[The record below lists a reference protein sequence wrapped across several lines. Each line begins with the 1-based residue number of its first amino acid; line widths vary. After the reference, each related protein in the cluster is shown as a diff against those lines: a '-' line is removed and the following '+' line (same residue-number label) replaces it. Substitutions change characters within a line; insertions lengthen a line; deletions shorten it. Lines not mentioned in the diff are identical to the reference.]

1 MAVKKTDL
9 EFDLVQDMVSAD
21 LDFSTTEGRD
31 YLYVQPIES
40 ALYFGGAKVSNAN
53 KELKPDAINS
63 LLFGAQTSVGFDAG
77 KLLLPLDFVRTQ
89 DTISTSLNFNS
100 SGDGPIAFPEYILPN
115 SINGYVSG
123 AALVEN
129 KTNYLSAVGL
139 DASIKTG
146 NPVINNYVTPVF
158 TTGVP
163 SGVAVG
169 RPSVVNHSKNLY
181 PKTWVSGS
189 FSKPVIYNLTQY
201 QPLRGINSA
210 EYGKPALLGGVWHL
224 NVRGYDASLIGKL
237 QLLNTTANQEAKP
250 KGIDGLSLGAATVS
264 PRIIYAKGFYNNG
277 VYTGGR
283 YETIKFGMPD
293 VRTPVLF
300 PTGINNEIHGL
311 QTVWF
316 HTRPIAPNGIES
328 HQSGYGYVY
337 DPTQF
342 IQTPSLITSA
352 IFGDTAAKNLSVF
365 VRVPAINDGEFSDY
379 SSATNSDR
387 YYSPKGIDSLS
398 IGDSVIFNKT
408 PQLFT
413 DGIVAGVFGLSAI
426 AYRIRSISVTG
437 FDLSAM
443 GRADVTKSPEL
454 APKSINPPDF
464 GANIVWHKVRT
475 IRLLGFDSAK
485 VAQPTVWF
493 RYRYVAAKS
502 WQSSKFANPILTHNL
517 REIIASGKPNDSYGR
532 AWVSQGTRT
541 LDVLSIDEVKQ
552 SSHLVGRHQNINP
565 VGYVATLFGDR
576 IIPEARSLYPLGFR
590 EQWGLATA
598 SLWVRYLSANGF
610 LTVGSANSDRFGQTD
625 LYNLTQYIQQDFDIG
640 NGLVPPAWSEWTLIE
655 NRNKQLNVTGHASQ
669 RFGYSQIDNSAT
681 ALLPNSIEP
690 PAPIYSESSMIA
702 HAIRPLPLMGIEP
715 PPVSSW
721 SAVYNAADV
730 LLPTGFVQL
739 ETGNPTIVNTRRY
752 YNGIGRFES
761 LEFGVPMIAYRIR
774 TLDIES
780 RYSIDPPQIELPV
793 VDLYT
798 RYIELRGYEATGHGL
813 PALSIHFNIIETRW
827 AHRDKHGI
835 HKLHNV
841 TPEVMPWGT
850 NVEEHGVASV
860 RTEWR
865 ELKARGDTA
874 TLFGAIVI
882 ADTTRKIEPL
892 NWLSSVHSRF
902 HKVIRLGAAP
912 YATQQIRL
920 DEEFDGIKPP
930 LMGAVGVNQNV
941 IYARS
946 FDASVFGDIKTH
958 SNNITPIGV
967 NIDGVS
973 SDVTVRNKNNFVS
986 PAGITASLVEFGKPR
1001 LSPYTIWATT
1011 EVPQQAVVNHG
1022 NTRFTKFREHSFG
1035 RLGVE
1040 GTIREITT
1048 RNYGSS
1054 STLGKPRLDLRLRI
1068 IYPES
1073 FRRSGFGLPSI
1084 PFTPQEILLREGVY
1098 KEVWGK
1104 SLIAHKVIPKPDE
1117 IKPRG
1122 LDSFSAVGH
1131 AVENHLRYLDAGGF
1145 VSEKMGTKLSG
1156 DKPYMWQGLRVGEHV
1171 PTSIGGTDTS
1181 QYGTAWVSLK
1191 VRGVS
1196 AIGFNAFISEYDITS
1211 FKERL
1216 RVENADKKLPAL
1228 MTINPVGL
1236 PSALEVGYQE
1246 IKLGQQYIRPDGN
1259 SDQFRKGGYHA

>member
-1 MAVKKTDL
+1 MAVKKADL
-9 EFDLVQDMVSAD
+9 EFDLVQSVVSTD
-21 LDFSTTEGRD
+21 FDFSTTGDRD
-31 YLYVQPIES
+31 YLYAQPIES
-40 ALYFGGAKVSNAN
+40 TLYFGDVKISKFD
-53 KELKPDAINS
+53 KELKPNS
-63 LLFGAQTSVGFDAG
+63 ISATLFGTQTSIGFDAG

-89 DTISTSLNFNS
+89 DTVSTTMSFTS
-100 SGDGPIAFPEYILPN
+100 SDDGNITFPEYILPN

-163 SGVAVG
+163 SDVVVG
-169 RPSVVNHSKNLY
+169 RPVVVNYSKNLY

-210 EYGKPALLGGVWHL
+210 EYGKPALLGGVWYL
-224 NVRGYDASLIGKL
+224 NVRGYDASSIGKL

-250 KGIDGLSLGAATVS
+250 KGINELAIGATTVS
-264 PRIIYAKGFYNNG
+264 PRILYAKGFSTLTVG
-277 VYTGGR
+277 A
-283 YETIKFGMPD
+283 PD

-316 HTRPIAPNGIES
+316 HTRLIAPNGIES

-352 IFGDTAAKNLSVF
+352 IFGDTAIKNLSVF
-365 VRVPAINDGEFSDY
+365 VRVPAINDGSFSDY
-379 SSATNSDR
+379 SSVTNSDR
-387 YYSPKGIDSLS
+387 LYAPKGIDSLS

-408 PQLFT
+408 PQIFT
-413 DGIVAGVFGLSAI
+413 DSIVAGVFGLSAI

-454 APKSINPPDF
+454 TPKSINPPNF
-464 GANIVWHKVRT
+464 GTNIVWHKVRT
-475 IRLLGFDSAK
+475 IRPLGFDSAK
-485 VAQPTVWF
+485 LTQPTAWF
-493 RYRYVAAKS
+493 RYRYISPKTKD
-502 WQSSKFANPILTHNL
+502 QSSTFASPILTHNL
-517 REIIASGKPNDSYGR
+517 REVIASGKPNDSYGR

-541 LDVLSIDEVKQ
+541 LSVSSIDEVKTTN
-552 SSHLVGRHQNINP
+552 HLVGRHQSIEP
-565 VGYVATLFGDR
+565 AGYVATLFGER
-576 IIPEARSLYPLGFR
+576 IIPEARGLYPLGFR
-590 EQWGLATA
+590 EQWGLAA
-598 SLWVRYLSANGF
+598 VGLWIRRLNANGF
-610 LTVGSANSDRFGQTD
+610 LTIGSADSDRFGQTD
-625 LYNLTQYIQQDFDIG
+625 FYNLTQYIQQDFDVG
-640 NGLVPPAWSEWTLIE
+640 SGLVPPAWSEWTLIE
-655 NRNKQLNVTGHASQ
+655 SRNKQLNATGHASQ
-669 RFGYSQIDNSAT
+669 RFGYSQVDNNAA
-681 ALLPNSIEP
+681 ALLPASIEP
-690 PAPIYSESSMIA
+690 PAPVYPENSMIS
-702 HAIRPLPLMGIEP
+702 HAIRPIPLIGIEP
-715 PPVSSW
+715 PPVSNW

-730 LLPTGFVQL
+730 LLPTGFIQL
-739 ETGNPTIVNTRRY
+739 ETGTPTIVNTRRY
-752 YNGIGRFES
+752 YNGVGRFES
-761 LEFGVPMIAYRIR
+761 LEFGDQMIAYRIR
-774 TLDIES
+774 TLDVES
-780 RYSIDPPQIELPV
+780 RYSIAPPQIELPV

-827 AHRDKHGI
+827 AHRDQHGTP
-835 HKLHNV
+835 KLHNV

-850 NVEEHGVASV
+850 SVEEHGIASV

-865 ELKARGDTA
+865 EVKALGDTA

-902 HKVIRLGAAP
+902 HKVVRLGAAP

-920 DEEFDGIKPP
+920 DEKFDGIKPP
-930 LMGAVGVNQNV
+930 LMGAAGVNQNV

-946 FDASVFGDIKTH
+946 FDASIFGDIKTH

-973 SDVTVRNKNNFVS
+973 NDMTVRNKNNFVS

-1022 NTRFTKFREHSFG
+1022 NTRFTRFREGGFG

-1040 GTIREITT
+1040 GTIRGITT
-1048 RNYGSS
+1048 RSFESS
-1054 STLGKPRLDLRLRI
+1054 SRFGKPRLDLRLRI

-1084 PFTPQEILLREGVY
+1084 PFTPQEILLREGIY

-1104 SLIAHKVIPKPDE
+1104 VLIAHKVIPKPDE
-1117 IKPRG
+1117 IKPKG

-1131 AVENHLRYLDAGGF
+1131 AVENHLRYINTGGF

-1156 DKPYMWQGLRVGEHV
+1156 DKPYMWQGLRVGELV

-1191 VRGVS
+1191 IREVS

-1236 PSALEVGYQE
+1236 PSALDIGYQE
-1246 IKLGQQYIRPDGN
+1246 IKLGQHYIRPDGN
-1259 SDQFRKGGYHA
+1259 SDQFRKGGFHA